1 MAAESEPKVPEELAY
16 TEEHEW
22 IALDRDIGTVGITD
36 YAQAQLGDIVFVEL
50 PEAGANVRKGEVF
63 GTIEAVK
70 TVEDLYAPISGE
82 VVEVNLDLEDDAER
96 VNKDPYGV
104 GWMIKIRLDEEA
116 ELDET
121 LSADE
126 YRDHTA
132 GGA

>member
-1 MAAESEPKVPEELAY
+1 MSEIPSDLKY
-16 TEEHEW
+16 SKSHEW
-22 IALDRDIGTVGITD
+22 TRDEGGVITIGITD
-36 YAQAQLGDIVFVEL
+36 HAQELLGDIVFVEL